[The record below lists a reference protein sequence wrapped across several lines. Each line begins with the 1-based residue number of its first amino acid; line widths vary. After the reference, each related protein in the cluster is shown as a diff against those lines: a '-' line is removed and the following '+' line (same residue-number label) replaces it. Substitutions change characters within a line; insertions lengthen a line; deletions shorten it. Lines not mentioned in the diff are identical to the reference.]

1 MGTPWRSVV
10 PDGSNTGLSVR
21 RWITVAALVIATTCL
36 PASGAAAQE
45 APRLPGGAVAA
56 AVGTRAA
63 PQAAPAAVQIVP
75 AGRAEDVV
83 RALYRMVTFEAG
95 KNVDWEQ
102 VKALFIPE
110 AVIVLRASRTSM
122 NVLNRN
128 TFVDDF
134 VRFIREARLEDQ
146 AFEETIV
153 AIQTQETGD
162 VARATV
168 HYAARMP
175 SRNRPAQHGVD
186 VFLLMKTG
194 DNWRIVSIVNE
205 IVRPGVEVP
214 EEVRK

>member
-1 MGTPWRSVV
+1 V
-10 PDGSNTGLSVR
+10 P
-21 RWITVAALVIATTCL
+21 ALTALLAVLCI
-36 PASGAAAQE
+36 SDAAAQ
-45 APRLPGGAVAA
+45 G
-56 AVGTRAA
+56 AA
-63 PQAAPAAVQIVP
+63 PSAP
-75 AGRAEDVV
+75 AGRSEDVV
-83 RALYRMVTFEAG
+83 RALYKMVTFDAG

-102 VKALFIPE
+102 VKGLFIPE

-134 VRFIREARLEDQ
+134 VRFIKEAKLEDR

-153 AIQTQETGD
+153 GIKTQETGD

-168 HYAARMP
+168 HYTARIP
-175 SRNRPAQHGVD
+175 ALERPAQHGVD
-186 VFLLMKTG
+186 VFLLMKADG
-194 DNWRIVSIVNE
+194 RWRIVSIVNE

>member
-1 MGTPWRSVV
+1 MMAAGLHGTSQ
-10 PDGSNTGLSVR
+10 R
-21 RWITVAALVIATTCL
+21 RVSAALSLLI
-36 PASGAAAQE
+36 AAAL
-45 APRLPGGAVAA
+45 AS
-56 AVGTRAA
+56 
-63 PQAAPAAVQIVP
+63 PAAQQVAPP
-75 AGRAEDVV
+75 AAQTAQAGSAEDVV

-134 VRFIREARLEDQ
+134 VRFIREAKLEDH

-153 AIQTQETGD
+153 AIKTQETGD
-162 VARATV
+162 VARSTV
-168 HYAARMP
+168 HYAARIP
-175 SRNRPAQHGVD
+175 SRERPAQHGID
-186 VFLLMKTG
+186 VFLLMKTDG
-194 DNWRIVSIVNE
+194 RWRIVSIVNE

-214 EEVRK
+214 EEIRR

>member
-1 MGTPWRSVV
+1 MVAGLHGTSQ
-10 PDGSNTGLSVR
+10 R
-21 RWITVAALVIATTCL
+21 RVSAALLLLI
-36 PASGAAAQE
+36 AAAL
-45 APRLPGGAVAA
+45 AS
-56 AVGTRAA
+56 
-63 PQAAPAAVQIVP
+63 PAAQQVAPP
-75 AGRAEDVV
+75 AAQTAQAGSAEDVV

-134 VRFIREARLEDQ
+134 VRFIREAKLEDQ

-153 AIQTQETGD
+153 AIKTQETGD
-162 VARATV
+162 VARSTV
-168 HYAARMP
+168 HYAARIP
-175 SRNRPAQHGVD
+175 SRERPAQHGID
-186 VFLLMKTG
+186 VFLLMKTDG
-194 DNWRIVSIVNE
+194 RWRIVSIVNE

-214 EEVRK
+214 EEIRK

>member
-1 MGTPWRSVV
+1 MAMRTPCCRQPHPGAFVALWLL
-10 PDGSNTGLSVR
+10 LSL
-21 RWITVAALVIATTCL
+21 ALA
-36 PASGAAAQE
+36 PAAAQ
-45 APRLPGGAVAA
+45 
-56 AVGTRAA
+56 
-63 PQAAPAAVQIVP
+63 QAGPPATQTAPA
-75 AGRAEDVV
+75 GSAEDAV

-134 VRFIREARLEDQ
+134 VRFIRDAKLEDQ

-153 AIQTQETGD
+153 AMKTVETGD
-162 VARATV
+162 VARSTV
-168 HYAARMP
+168 HYTARIP
-175 SRNRPAQHGVD
+175 SRDRPPQHGID
-186 VFLLMKTG
+186 VFLLMKSDG
-194 DNWRIVSIVNE
+194 RWRIVSIVNE

-214 EEVRK
+214 EEIRK

>member
-1 MGTPWRSVV
+1 VH
-10 PDGSNTGLSVR
+10 DGSNTGLSVR
-21 RWITVAALVIATTCL
+21 RWITVAALVTATTCL

-45 APRLPGGAVAA
+45 APRLPGGA
-56 AVGTRAA
+56 
-63 PQAAPAAVQIVP
+63 
-75 AGRAEDVV
+75 EDAV

-134 VRFIREARLEDQ
+134 VRFIREAKLEDQ

-153 AIQTQETGD
+153 AIKTQETGD
-162 VARATV
+162 VARSTV
-168 HYAARMP
+168 HYAARIL
-175 SRNRPAQHGVD
+175 SRDRPAQHGID
-186 VFLLMKTG
+186 VFLLMKADG
-194 DNWRIVSIVNE
+194 RWRIVSIVNE

-214 EEVRK
+214 EEIRK